1 MVLKTPKFFTFA
13 VSVIL
18 AMVAFHAAHVGALEP
33 DDSWQYY
40 GMLVA
45 YIILVLGCTMRGF

>member
-1 MVLKTPKFFTFA
+1 MALKTPKVLTFV

-18 AMVAFHAAHVGALEP
+18 AMVVFHGGHVGALEP